1 MGIEVII
8 KITAIG
14 LLTAILGQILKQMG
28 KDEIATIT
36 TLVGFIVVIIMA
48 LNLIS
53 QLFSTFQSIF
63 NL

>member
-36 TLVGFIVVIIMA
+36 TLAGFIVVIIMV

-53 QLFSTFQSIF
+53 QLFTAFESIF
-63 NL
+63 KL

>member
-36 TLVGFIVVIIMA
+36 TLAGFIVVIIMV

-53 QLFSTFQSIF
+53 QLFTTFESIF

>member
-1 MGIEVII
+1 MGIEIII

-36 TLVGFIVVIIMA
+36 TLAGFIVVIIMA

-53 QLFSTFQSIF
+53 QLFSTFESIF

>member
-1 MGIEVII
+1 MGIEIII

-14 LLTAILGQILKQMG
+14 LLTAVLGQILKQMG

-36 TLVGFIVVIIMA
+36 TLAGFIVVIIMA

-53 QLFSTFQSIF
+53 QLFSTFESIF

>member
-36 TLVGFIVVIIMA
+36 TLAGFIVVIIMA